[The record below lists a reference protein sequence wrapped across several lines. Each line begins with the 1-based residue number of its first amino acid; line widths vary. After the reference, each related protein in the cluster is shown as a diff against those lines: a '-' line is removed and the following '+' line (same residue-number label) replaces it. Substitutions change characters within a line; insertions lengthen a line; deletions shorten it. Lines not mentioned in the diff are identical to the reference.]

1 MEKIAPSG
9 DWRGSSTIKINCTYI
24 KRMWI
29 NTENKLASTEKY
41 IILLGMVN
49 TMKILLTYIRCL
61 NDFRLIPE
69 KLKEDMK
76 LNKPESLNKTLI
88 NVTAE
93 QEGAKRVEE
102 FRYTHV
108 SVCQKK

>member
-1 MEKIAPSG
+1 
-9 DWRGSSTIKINCTYI
+9 
-24 KRMWI
+24 MWI

-49 TMKILLTYIRCL
+49 TMKILLTYIRYL

-76 LNKPESLNKTLI
+76 LNKPESLNKTLV
-88 NVTAE
+88 NVLLNKKVQKE
-93 QEGAKRVEE
+93 LKNSDILMFQFAKRNN
-102 FRYTHV
+102 F
-108 SVCQKK
+108 

>member
-1 MEKIAPSG
+1 
-9 DWRGSSTIKINCTYI
+9 
-24 KRMWI
+24 MWI

-49 TMKILLTYIRCL
+49 TMKILLTYIRYL

-88 NVTAE
+88 NVLLNKKVQKE
-93 QEGAKRVEE
+93 LKNSDILMFKFAKRNN
-102 FRYTHV
+102 F
-108 SVCQKK
+108 

>member
-1 MEKIAPSG
+1 
-9 DWRGSSTIKINCTYI
+9 
-24 KRMWI
+24 MWI

-61 NDFRLIPE
+61 
-69 KLKEDMK
+69 KEDMK

-88 NVTAE
+88 NVLLNKKVQKE
-93 QEGAKRVEE
+93 LKNSDILMFQFAKRNN
-102 FRYTHV
+102 F
-108 SVCQKK
+108 

>member
-1 MEKIAPSG
+1 
-9 DWRGSSTIKINCTYI
+9 
-24 KRMWI
+24 
-29 NTENKLASTEKY
+29 
-41 IILLGMVN
+41 MVN
-49 TMKILLTYIRCL
+49 TMKILLTYLKCL

-76 LNKPESLNKTLI
+76 LNKPEILNKTLI

-93 QEGAKRVEE
+93 QEGTKGVQE
-102 FRYTHV
+102 FRYTRV

>member
-1 MEKIAPSG
+1 
-9 DWRGSSTIKINCTYI
+9 
-24 KRMWI
+24 
-29 NTENKLASTEKY
+29 
-41 IILLGMVN
+41 MVN
-49 TMKILLTYIRCL
+49 TMKILLTYIRSL

-76 LNKPESLNKTLI
+76 LNKLEILSKTLI

-93 QEGAKRVEE
+93 QEGTKGVEE

-108 SVCQKK
+108 SVCRKK

>member
-1 MEKIAPSG
+1 
-9 DWRGSSTIKINCTYI
+9 
-24 KRMWI
+24 MWI

-76 LNKPESLNKTLI
+76 LNIPESLNKTLI
-88 NVTAE
+88 NVLLNKKVQKE
-93 QEGAKRVEE
+93 LKNSDILMFQFAKRNN
-102 FRYTHV
+102 F
-108 SVCQKK
+108 

>member
-1 MEKIAPSG
+1 
-9 DWRGSSTIKINCTYI
+9 
-24 KRMWI
+24 
-29 NTENKLASTEKY
+29 
-41 IILLGMVN
+41 
-49 TMKILLTYIRCL
+49 MKILLTYIRSL

-76 LNKPESLNKTLI
+76 LNKLEILSKTLI

-93 QEGAKRVEE
+93 QEGTKGVEE

-108 SVCQKK
+108 SVCRKK